1 VVCVKDESIIE
12 VSASLLAAVII
23 TETPD
28 LKEFLVYGDHISPE
42 MQVFKAL
49 FMVLPPK
56 ALLALWV
63 EYREPIITYLG
74 HVNKEPDKAFYD
86 VIGLLEAESGAIH

>member
-1 VVCVKDESIIE
+1 VKDESIIE

-28 LKEFLVYGDHISPE
+28 LKEFLGDRVGPE

-74 HVNKEPDKAFYD
+74 HVNQEPDKAFYD
-86 VIGLLEAESGAIH
+86 VIGLLEAESGSIH